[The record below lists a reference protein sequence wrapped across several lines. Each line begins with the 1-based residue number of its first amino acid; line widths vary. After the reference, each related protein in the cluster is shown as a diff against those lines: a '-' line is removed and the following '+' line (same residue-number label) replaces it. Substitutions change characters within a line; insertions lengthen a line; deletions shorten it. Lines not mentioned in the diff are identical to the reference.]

1 MSPLL
6 KPLLVG
12 LVALC
17 LSVTSHAGWNP
28 LAKED
33 AANEQQQARSAAA
46 ETIAEFKKADPKLQV
61 FFDQAYGYAIF
72 PTVGK
77 GGMGIGGAFGQ
88 GLVYRG
94 GLHTGDSKLVQLSIG
109 FQFGGQAYSE
119 LIFFKDKAAFK
130 RFTED
135 NFELSAQASAV
146 AVTAGAAANVD
157 YSDGIAIFT
166 QIKGGLMY
174 EASVGGQ
181 TFDYKPL

>member
-1 MSPLL
+1 
-6 KPLLVG
+6 
-12 LVALC
+12 
-17 LSVTSHAGWNP
+17 
-28 LAKED
+28 
-33 AANEQQQARSAAA
+33 
-46 ETIAEFKKADPKLQV
+46 
-61 FFDQAYGYAIF
+61 
-72 PTVGK
+72 
-77 GGMGIGGAFGQ
+77 MGIGGAFGQ

-94 GLHTGDSKLVQLSIG
+94 GQHTGDSKLVQLSIG

-119 LIFFKDKAAFK
+119 LIFFKDKAAFE
-130 RFTED
+130 RFTGD

-166 QIKGGLMY
+166 HIKGGLMY